1 MTFLQIVTP
10 QTGFYLA
17 LNHTLSPYYLS
28 ATSGQLLDQRRRQAG
43 RGVSYSGGEWRRRS
57 RPLAV
62 VPAQTPMSVG
72 SSIAY
77 MKHGTI
83 T

>member
-28 ATSGQLLDQRRRQAG
+28 ATSGQLLDQGQRQTG
-43 RGVSYSGGEWRRRS
+43 ELVTQVGSGGGGRD
-57 RPLAV
+57 AV
-62 VPAQTPMSVG
+62 LQWLSCSLLYRYG
-72 SSIAY
+72 SPE
-77 MKHGTI
+77 GRQR
-83 T
+83 